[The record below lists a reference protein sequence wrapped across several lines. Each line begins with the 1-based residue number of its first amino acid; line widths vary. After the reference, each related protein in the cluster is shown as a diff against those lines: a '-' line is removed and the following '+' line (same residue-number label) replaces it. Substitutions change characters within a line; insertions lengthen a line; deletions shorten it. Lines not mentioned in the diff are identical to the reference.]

1 MYKNKNSFSQQ
12 SLKIDLEIIKQKYS
26 NYYNSFVY
34 DYAKEVFY
42 PVYKAKIIY
51 QIMKE
56 NEIDPVIME
65 ILKIIG
71 KIEVFKGR
79 NTLEELQKITQLD
92 IEIFGS
98 IMSELIMQGFI
109 KEHKDNSI
117 IELTYKGKKSLS
129 NKKEKVVENT
139 YSFVIVDGI
148 FNKILESAKKQK
160 KIFLAN
166 KPTKD
171 SIELKSLYNARLS
184 TENLY
189 NEFSDN
195 KTLYQMLLESLKGLD
210 NTEDNKV
217 EISDILEV
225 QYVEK
230 FYKKYICIFY
240 KNSKQDKKIL
250 VLDKNYKEDYV
261 STKLFDKLIE
271 KQSFNSVMNV
281 RN

>member
-1 MYKNKNSFSQQ
+1 MYKKNDRFSQQ
-12 SLKIDLEIIKQKYS
+12 GIKIDLEIIKQKYS
-26 NYYNSFVY
+26 NYYNSFIY

-51 QIMKE
+51 QIKRE

-71 KIEVFKGR
+71 KIETFEGR
-79 NTLEELQKITQLD
+79 NTLEELQKITRLD
-92 IEIFGS
+92 MEIFGS
-98 IMSELIMQGFI
+98 IMSELITQGFVKECKYNSEI
-109 KEHKDNSI
+109 K
-117 IELTYKGKKSLS
+117 LTYKGKKSLI
-129 NKKEKVVENT
+129 NKKEKIIENT

-148 FNKILESAKKQK
+148 FNEIFDSAKTVKE
-160 KIFLAN
+160 IFLAN

-171 SIELKSLYNARLS
+171 SIELKPLYNTRLS

-195 KTLYQMLLESLKGLD
+195 KTLYQILLESLKGLD
-210 NTEDNKV
+210 DTKDNEV
-217 EISDILEV
+217 EISDILEI

-240 KNSKQDKKIL
+240 KNSEEYKKIL
-250 VLDKNYKEDYV
+250 VLDTDYKEDYV
-261 STKLFDKLIE
+261 STKLFDELIE
-271 KQSFNSVMNV
+271 KNNFNAVGI
-281 RN
+281 R

>member
-1 MYKNKNSFSQQ
+1 MYKNNDRFSQQ
-12 SLKIDLEIIKQKYS
+12 GIKIDLEIIKQKYS
-26 NYYNSFVY
+26 NYYNSFIY

-51 QIMKE
+51 QIKRE

-71 KIEVFKGR
+71 KIETFEGR

-92 IEIFGS
+92 MEIFGS
-98 IMSELIMQGFI
+98 IMSELITQGFVKECKYNSEI
-109 KEHKDNSI
+109 K
-117 IELTYKGKKSLS
+117 LTYKGKKSLI
-129 NKKEKVVENT
+129 NKKEKIIENT

-148 FNKILESAKKQK
+148 FNEIFDSAKMAKE
-160 KIFLAN
+160 IFLAN

-171 SIELKSLYNARLS
+171 SIELKPLYNTRLS

-195 KTLYQMLLESLKGLD
+195 KTLYKILLESLKGLD
-210 NTEDNKV
+210 DTKDNKV
-217 EISDILEV
+217 EISDILEI

-240 KNSKQDKKIL
+240 KNSEEYKKIL
-250 VLDKNYKEDYV
+250 VLDTDYKEDYV
-261 STKLFDKLIE
+261 STKLFDELIE
-271 KQSFNSVMNV
+271 KNNFNAVGI
-281 RN
+281 R

>member
-1 MYKNKNSFSQQ
+1 MYKKNDIFSQQ
-12 SLKIDLEIIKQKYS
+12 GIKIDLEIIKQKYS
-26 NYYNSFVY
+26 NYYNSFIY

-51 QIMKE
+51 QIKRE

-71 KIEVFKGR
+71 KIETFEGR

-92 IEIFGS
+92 MEIFGS
-98 IMSELIMQGFI
+98 IMSELITQGFVKECKYNSEI
-109 KEHKDNSI
+109 K
-117 IELTYKGKKSLS
+117 LTYKGKKSLI
-129 NKKEKVVENT
+129 NKKEKIIENT

-148 FNKILESAKKQK
+148 FNEIFDSAKTAKE
-160 KIFLAN
+160 IFLAN

-171 SIELKSLYNARLS
+171 SIELKPLYNTRLS

-195 KTLYQMLLESLKGLD
+195 KTLYQILLESLKGLD
-210 NTEDNKV
+210 DTKDNKV
-217 EISDILEV
+217 EISDILEI

-240 KNSKQDKKIL
+240 KNSEEYKKIL
-250 VLDKNYKEDYV
+250 VLDKDYKEDYV
-261 STKLFDKLIE
+261 STKLFDELIE
-271 KQSFNSVMNV
+271 KNNFNAVGI
-281 RN
+281 R

>member
-1 MYKNKNSFSQQ
+1 MYKKNDRFSQQ
-12 SLKIDLEIIKQKYS
+12 GIKIDLEIIKQKYS
-26 NYYNSFVY
+26 NYYNSFIY

-42 PVYKAKIIY
+42 PVYKANIIY
-51 QIMKE
+51 QIKRE

-71 KIEVFKGR
+71 KIETFEGR

-92 IEIFGS
+92 MEIFGS
-98 IMSELIMQGFI
+98 IMSELITQGFVKECKYNSEI
-109 KEHKDNSI
+109 K
-117 IELTYKGKKSLS
+117 LTYKGKKSLI
-129 NKKEKVVENT
+129 NKKEKIIENT

-148 FNKILESAKKQK
+148 FNEIFDSAKMAKE
-160 KIFLAN
+160 IFLAN

-171 SIELKSLYNARLS
+171 SIELKPLYNTRLS

-195 KTLYQMLLESLKGLD
+195 KTLYQILLESLKGLD
-210 NTEDNKV
+210 DTKDNKV
-217 EISDILEV
+217 EISDILEI

-240 KNSKQDKKIL
+240 KNSEEYKK
-250 VLDKNYKEDYV
+250 
-261 STKLFDKLIE
+261 F
-271 KQSFNSVMNV
+271 
-281 RN
+281 

>member
-1 MYKNKNSFSQQ
+1 MYKKNDRFSQQ
-12 SLKIDLEIIKQKYS
+12 GIKIDLEIIKQKYS
-26 NYYNSFVY
+26 NYYNSFIY

-51 QIMKE
+51 QIKRE

-71 KIEVFKGR
+71 KIETFEGR

-92 IEIFGS
+92 MEIFGS
-98 IMSELIMQGFI
+98 IMSELITQGFVKECKYNSEI
-109 KEHKDNSI
+109 K
-117 IELTYKGKKSLS
+117 LTYKGKKSLI
-129 NKKEKVVENT
+129 NKKEKIIENT

-148 FNKILESAKKQK
+148 FNEIFDSAKMAKE
-160 KIFLAN
+160 IFLAN

-171 SIELKSLYNARLS
+171 SIELKPLYNTRLS

-195 KTLYQMLLESLKGLD
+195 KTLYQILLESLKGLD
-210 NTEDNKV
+210 DTKDNEV
-217 EISDILEV
+217 EISDILEI

-240 KNSKQDKKIL
+240 KNSEEYKKIL
-250 VLDKNYKEDYV
+250 VLDTDYKEDYV
-261 STKLFDKLIE
+261 STKLFDELIE
-271 KQSFNSVMNV
+271 KNNFNAVGI
-281 RN
+281 R

>member
-1 MYKNKNSFSQQ
+1 MYKNNDRFSQQ
-12 SLKIDLEIIKQKYS
+12 GIKIDLEIIKQKYS
-26 NYYNSFVY
+26 NYYNSFIY

-51 QIMKE
+51 QIKRE

-71 KIEVFKGR
+71 KIETFEGR

-92 IEIFGS
+92 MEIFGS
-98 IMSELIMQGFI
+98 IMSELITQGFVKECKYNSEI
-109 KEHKDNSI
+109 K
-117 IELTYKGKKSLS
+117 LTYKGKKSLI
-129 NKKEKVVENT
+129 NKKEKIIENT

-148 FNKILESAKKQK
+148 FNEIFDSAKMAKE
-160 KIFLAN
+160 IFLAN

-171 SIELKSLYNARLS
+171 SIELKPLYNTRLS

-195 KTLYQMLLESLKGLD
+195 KTLYQILLESLKGLD
-210 NTEDNKV
+210 DTKDNKV
-217 EISDILEV
+217 EISDILEI

-240 KNSKQDKKIL
+240 KNSEEYKKIL
-250 VLDKNYKEDYV
+250 VLDTDYKEDYV
-261 STKLFDKLIE
+261 STKLFDELIE
-271 KQSFNSVMNV
+271 KNNFNAVGI
-281 RN
+281 R

>member
-1 MYKNKNSFSQQ
+1 MYKKNDRFSQQ
-12 SLKIDLEIIKQKYS
+12 GIKIDLEIIKQKYS
-26 NYYNSFVY
+26 NYYNSFIY

-51 QIMKE
+51 QIKRE

-71 KIEVFKGR
+71 KIETFECR

-92 IEIFGS
+92 MEIFGS
-98 IMSELIMQGFI
+98 IMSELITQGFVKECKYNSEI
-109 KEHKDNSI
+109 K
-117 IELTYKGKKSLS
+117 LTYKGKKSLI
-129 NKKEKVVENT
+129 NKKEKIIENT

-148 FNKILESAKKQK
+148 FNEIFDSAKTVKE
-160 KIFLAN
+160 IFLAN

-171 SIELKSLYNARLS
+171 SIELKPLYNTRLS

-195 KTLYQMLLESLKGLD
+195 KTLYQILLESLKGLD
-210 NTEDNKV
+210 DTKDNKV
-217 EISDILEV
+217 EISDILEI

-240 KNSKQDKKIL
+240 KNSEEYKKIL
-250 VLDKNYKEDYV
+250 VLDKDYKEDYV
-261 STKLFDKLIE
+261 STKLFDELIE
-271 KQSFNSVMNV
+271 KNNFNAVGI
-281 RN
+281 R

>member
-1 MYKNKNSFSQQ
+1 MYKNNDRFSQQ
-12 SLKIDLEIIKQKYS
+12 GIKIDLEIIKQKYS
-26 NYYNSFVY
+26 NYYNSFIY

-51 QIMKE
+51 QIKRE

-71 KIEVFKGR
+71 KIETFEGR
-79 NTLEELQKITQLD
+79 NTLEELQKITRLD
-92 IEIFGS
+92 MEIFGS
-98 IMSELIMQGFI
+98 IMSELITQGFVKECKYNSEI
-109 KEHKDNSI
+109 K
-117 IELTYKGKKSLS
+117 LTYKGKKSLI
-129 NKKEKVVENT
+129 NKKEKIIENT

-148 FNKILESAKKQK
+148 FNEIFDSAKTVKE
-160 KIFLAN
+160 IFLAN

-171 SIELKSLYNARLS
+171 SIELKPLYNTRLS

-195 KTLYQMLLESLKGLD
+195 KTLYQILLESLKGLD
-210 NTEDNKV
+210 DTKDNKV
-217 EISDILEV
+217 EISDILEI

-240 KNSKQDKKIL
+240 KNSEEYKKIL
-250 VLDKNYKEDYV
+250 VLDTDYKEDYV
-261 STKLFDKLIE
+261 STKLFDELIE
-271 KQSFNSVMNV
+271 KNNFNAVGI
-281 RN
+281 R

>member
-1 MYKNKNSFSQQ
+1 MYKKNDRFSQQ
-12 SLKIDLEIIKQKYS
+12 GIKIDLEIIKQKYS
-26 NYYNSFVY
+26 NYYNSFIY

-51 QIMKE
+51 QIKRE

-71 KIEVFKGR
+71 KIETFECR

-92 IEIFGS
+92 MEIFGS
-98 IMSELIMQGFI
+98 IMSELITQGFVKECKYNSEI
-109 KEHKDNSI
+109 K
-117 IELTYKGKKSLS
+117 LTYKGKKSLI
-129 NKKEKVVENT
+129 NKKEKIIENT

-148 FNKILESAKKQK
+148 FNEIFDSAKMAKE
-160 KIFLAN
+160 IFLAN

-171 SIELKSLYNARLS
+171 SIELKPLYNTRLS

-195 KTLYQMLLESLKGLD
+195 KTLYQILLESLKGLD
-210 NTEDNKV
+210 DTKDNKV
-217 EISDILEV
+217 EISDILEI

-240 KNSKQDKKIL
+240 KNSEEYKKIL
-250 VLDKNYKEDYV
+250 VLDTDYKKEDYV
-261 STKLFDKLIE
+261 STKLFDELIE
-271 KQSFNSVMNV
+271 KNNFNAVGI
-281 RN
+281 R

>member
-1 MYKNKNSFSQQ
+1 MYKKNDRFSQQ
-12 SLKIDLEIIKQKYS
+12 GIKIDLEIIKQKYS
-26 NYYNSFVY
+26 NYYNSFIY

-51 QIMKE
+51 QIKRE

-71 KIEVFKGR
+71 KIETFEGR
-79 NTLEELQKITQLD
+79 NTLEELQKITRLD
-92 IEIFGS
+92 MEIFGS
-98 IMSELIMQGFI
+98 IMSELITQGFVKECKYNSEI
-109 KEHKDNSI
+109 K
-117 IELTYKGKKSLS
+117 LTYKGKKSLI
-129 NKKEKVVENT
+129 NKKEKIIENT

-148 FNKILESAKKQK
+148 FNEIFDSAKTVKE
-160 KIFLAN
+160 IFLAN

-171 SIELKSLYNARLS
+171 SIELKPLYNTRLS

-195 KTLYQMLLESLKGLD
+195 KTLYQILLESLKGLD
-210 NTEDNKV
+210 DTKDNKV
-217 EISDILEV
+217 EISDILEI

-240 KNSKQDKKIL
+240 KNSEEYKKIL
-250 VLDKNYKEDYV
+250 VLDTDYKEDYV
-261 STKLFDKLIE
+261 STKLFDELIE
-271 KQSFNSVMNV
+271 KNNFNAVGI
-281 RN
+281 R

>member
-1 MYKNKNSFSQQ
+1 MYKNNDRFSQQ
-12 SLKIDLEIIKQKYS
+12 GIKIDLEIIKQKYS
-26 NYYNSFVY
+26 NYYNSFIY

-51 QIMKE
+51 QIKRE

-71 KIEVFKGR
+71 KIETFEGR

-92 IEIFGS
+92 MEIFGS
-98 IMSELIMQGFI
+98 IMSELITQGFVKECKYNSEI
-109 KEHKDNSI
+109 K
-117 IELTYKGKKSLS
+117 LTYKGKKSLI
-129 NKKEKVVENT
+129 NKKEKILENT

-148 FNKILESAKKQK
+148 FNEIFDSAKMAKE
-160 KIFLAN
+160 IFLAN

-171 SIELKSLYNARLS
+171 SIELKPLYNTRLS

-195 KTLYQMLLESLKGLD
+195 KTLYQILLESLKGLD
-210 NTEDNKV
+210 DTKDNKV
-217 EISDILEV
+217 EISDILEI

-240 KNSKQDKKIL
+240 KNSEEYKKIL
-250 VLDKNYKEDYV
+250 VLDTDYKEDYV
-261 STKLFDKLIE
+261 STKLFDELIE
-271 KQSFNSVMNV
+271 KNNFNAVGI
-281 RN
+281 R

>member
-1 MYKNKNSFSQQ
+1 MYKKNDRFSQQ
-12 SLKIDLEIIKQKYS
+12 GIKIDLEIIKQKYS
-26 NYYNSFVY
+26 NYYNSFIY

-51 QIMKE
+51 QIKRV

-71 KIEVFKGR
+71 KIETFEGR

-92 IEIFGS
+92 MEIFGS
-98 IMSELIMQGFI
+98 IMSELITQGFVKECKYNSEI
-109 KEHKDNSI
+109 K
-117 IELTYKGKKSLS
+117 LTYKGKKSLI
-129 NKKEKVVENT
+129 NKKEKIIENT

-148 FNKILESAKKQK
+148 FNEIFDSAKTVKE
-160 KIFLAN
+160 IFLAN

-171 SIELKSLYNARLS
+171 SIELKPLYNTRLS

-195 KTLYQMLLESLKGLD
+195 KTLYQILLESLKGLD
-210 NTEDNKV
+210 DTKDNKV
-217 EISDILEV
+217 EISDILEI

-240 KNSKQDKKIL
+240 KNSEEYKKIL
-250 VLDKNYKEDYV
+250 VLDKDYKEDYV
-261 STKLFDKLIE
+261 STKLFDELIE
-271 KQSFNSVMNV
+271 KNNFNAVGI
-281 RN
+281 R

>member
-1 MYKNKNSFSQQ
+1 MYKKNDRFSQQ
-12 SLKIDLEIIKQKYS
+12 GIKIDLEIIKQKYS
-26 NYYNSFVY
+26 NYYNSFIY

-51 QIMKE
+51 QIKRE

-71 KIEVFKGR
+71 KIETFEGR
-79 NTLEELQKITQLD
+79 NTLEELQKITRLD
-92 IEIFGS
+92 MEIFGS
-98 IMSELIMQGFI
+98 IMSELITQGFVKECKYNSEI
-109 KEHKDNSI
+109 K
-117 IELTYKGKKSLS
+117 LTYKGKKSLI
-129 NKKEKVVENT
+129 NKKEKIIENT

-148 FNKILESAKKQK
+148 FNEIFDSAKTVKE
-160 KIFLAN
+160 IFLAN

-171 SIELKSLYNARLS
+171 SIELKPLYNTRLS

-195 KTLYQMLLESLKGLD
+195 KTLYQILLESLKGLD
-210 NTEDNKV
+210 DTKDNKV
-217 EISDILEV
+217 EISDILEI

-240 KNSKQDKKIL
+240 KNSEEYKKIL
-250 VLDKNYKEDYV
+250 VLDKDYKEDYV
-261 STKLFDKLIE
+261 STKLFDELIE
-271 KQSFNSVMNV
+271 KNNFNAVGI
-281 RN
+281 R

>member
-1 MYKNKNSFSQQ
+1 MYKKNDRFSQQ
-12 SLKIDLEIIKQKYS
+12 GIKIDLEIIKQKYS
-26 NYYNSFVY
+26 NYYNSFIY

-51 QIMKE
+51 QIKRE

-71 KIEVFKGR
+71 KIETFEGI

-92 IEIFGS
+92 MEIFGS
-98 IMSELIMQGFI
+98 IMSELITQGFVKECKYNSEI
-109 KEHKDNSI
+109 K
-117 IELTYKGKKSLS
+117 LTYKGKKSLI
-129 NKKEKVVENT
+129 NKKEKIIENT

-148 FNKILESAKKQK
+148 FNEIFDSAKTVKE
-160 KIFLAN
+160 IFLAN

-171 SIELKSLYNARLS
+171 SIELKPLYNTRLS

-195 KTLYQMLLESLKGLD
+195 KTLYQILLESLKGLD
-210 NTEDNKV
+210 DTKDNKV
-217 EISDILEV
+217 EISDILEI

-240 KNSKQDKKIL
+240 KNSEEYKKIL
-250 VLDKNYKEDYV
+250 VLDKDYKEDYV
-261 STKLFDKLIE
+261 STKLFDELIE
-271 KQSFNSVMNV
+271 KNNFNAVGI
-281 RN
+281 R

>member
-1 MYKNKNSFSQQ
+1 MYKKNDRFSQQ
-12 SLKIDLEIIKQKYS
+12 GIKIDLEIIKQKYS
-26 NYYNSFVY
+26 NYYNSFIY

-51 QIMKE
+51 QIKRE

-71 KIEVFKGR
+71 KIETFEGR

-92 IEIFGS
+92 MEIFGS
-98 IMSELIMQGFI
+98 IMSELITQGFVKECKYNSEI
-109 KEHKDNSI
+109 K
-117 IELTYKGKKSLS
+117 LTYKGKKSLI
-129 NKKEKVVENT
+129 NKKEKIIENT

-148 FNKILESAKKQK
+148 FNEIFDSAKMAKE
-160 KIFLAN
+160 IFLAN

-171 SIELKSLYNARLS
+171 SIELKPLYNTRLS

-195 KTLYQMLLESLKGLD
+195 KTLYQILLESLKGLD
-210 NTEDNKV
+210 DTKDNKV
-217 EISDILEV
+217 EISDILEI

-240 KNSKQDKKIL
+240 KNSEEYKKIL
-250 VLDKNYKEDYV
+250 VLDTDYKEDYV
-261 STKLFDKLIE
+261 STKLFDELIE
-271 KQSFNSVMNV
+271 KNNFNAVGI
-281 RN
+281 R

>member
-1 MYKNKNSFSQQ
+1 MYKKNDRFSQQ
-12 SLKIDLEIIKQKYS
+12 GIKIDLEIIKQKYS
-26 NYYNSFVY
+26 NYYNSFIY

-51 QIMKE
+51 QIKRE

-71 KIEVFKGR
+71 KIETFEGR

-92 IEIFGS
+92 MEIFGS
-98 IMSELIMQGFI
+98 IMSELITQGFVKECKYNSEI
-109 KEHKDNSI
+109 K
-117 IELTYKGKKSLS
+117 LTYKGKKSLI
-129 NKKEKVVENT
+129 NKKEKIIENT

-148 FNKILESAKKQK
+148 FNEIFDSAKTVKE
-160 KIFLAN
+160 IFLAN

-171 SIELKSLYNARLS
+171 SIELKPLYNTRLS

-195 KTLYQMLLESLKGLD
+195 KTLYQILLESLKGLD
-210 NTEDNKV
+210 DTKDNKV
-217 EISDILEV
+217 EISDILEI

-240 KNSKQDKKIL
+240 KNSEEYKKIL
-250 VLDKNYKEDYV
+250 VLDKDYKEDYV
-261 STKLFDKLIE
+261 STKLFDELIE
-271 KQSFNSVMNV
+271 KNNFNAVGI
-281 RN
+281 R